1 MANPRNL
8 PINIPASA
16 ITAPTC
22 LHPGCRRKVA
32 AGALCGYHARTPLG
46 MTPVPTVAFHG
57 PYATAASVRAAA
69 SKAGGATAR
78 KPPRKRVRPSV
89 AQPIT
94 PIDRLNTATAMLLG
108 AARDFAA
115 GVPGAWERVEA
126 ARAAVA
132 GATIALYEAHAVTE
146 ERDAEGRVVDTST
159 GAAAGTGTGT
169 ADGVAAGAPAK
180 GVSPPAK
187 APGVAGAA
195 VGAGVNAR
203 RAAAKG

>member
-16 ITAPTC
+16 ITAPEC

-46 MTPVPTVAFHG
+46 MTPVPTAAFHG

-159 GAAAGTGTGT
+159 AAGTGTAG
-169 ADGVAAGAPAK
+169 GVAAGAPAK
-180 GVSPPAK
+180 GASPPAK
-187 APGVAGAA
+187 APGGR
-195 VGAGVNAR
+195 G
-203 RAAAKG
+203 